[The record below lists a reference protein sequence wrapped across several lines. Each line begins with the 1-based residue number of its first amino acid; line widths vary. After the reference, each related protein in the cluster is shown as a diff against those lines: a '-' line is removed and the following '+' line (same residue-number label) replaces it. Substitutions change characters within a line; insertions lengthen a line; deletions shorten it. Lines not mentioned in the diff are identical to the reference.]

1 MPGECEGMDD
11 PRTAH
16 PENDT
21 QVLDRSQ
28 TDNGPSG
35 PSGWIPATGDGV
47 ASAPGVTASTGAGDE
62 PTSASTPQPAAPGLP
77 AAQAGTQTEELPALG
92 FAFEPPPPGDEPT
105 AGGSPERRPRK
116 VSAAV
121 VAAILAA
128 GLIGGGA
135 GAVTANALNNDNS
148 SSTVSSLNGT
158 AVSGNDSKSSAAD
171 GSVSQVAAA
180 VLPSVVSIEV
190 SGQGGSGEGSGVIIS
205 TDGQILTNNHVVA
218 LAANGGQLR
227 VTFNDGKTASAEI
240 LGRDP
245 SSDLA
250 VIKASG
256 VNNLKPAKLG
266 SSADLQVGQQVVA
279 IGSPLGLQGTVTSGI
294 VSALDRPVRTG
305 SSDSPGGQAD
315 TAVFNAIQTDAA
327 INPGNS
333 GGPLVNM
340 SGEVI
345 GINSAI
351 ASLSQD
357 GSGQS
362 GSIGVGFAIPID
374 KARAVATQLAK
385 GQQPSRAF
393 LGVTVQD
400 ATGSTPGAQLA
411 TVQSGSPAAAAGLK
425 EGDVITKVGDTS
437 IDSADALV
445 AAVRGEAAGAKVNVS
460 YVRDGV
466 THAAEVTLG
475 SQSSSN

>member
-1 MPGECEGMDD
+1 MPGDCEGMDD
-11 PRTAH
+11 PRTAY
-16 PENDT
+16 PDNDT
-21 QVLDRSQ
+21 QVRDQSQ
-28 TDNGPSG
+28 TDGAPSG
-35 PSGWIPATGDGV
+35 ASGWIPAAAVG
-47 ASAPGVTASTGAGDE
+47 AAPAPGQTGGTGAGDQPTTT
-62 PTSASTPQPAAPGLP
+62 PTSQPAAPGLP
-77 AAQAGTQTEELPALG
+77 AAQAGTQTEELPTPG

-116 VSAAV
+116 VSAAL
-121 VAAILAA
+121 VAVILAA
-128 GLIGGGA
+128 GLVGGGA
-135 GAVTANALNNDNS
+135 GGLITNALDNDNS
-148 SSTVSSLNGT
+148 SSTVSSLDGT
-158 AVSGNDSKSSAAD
+158 AVSGNDSNSAAD

-190 SGQGGSGEGSGVIIS
+190 SGQGGAGEGSGVIIS
-205 TDGQILTNNHVVA
+205 SDGQILTNNHVVA

-227 VTFNDGKTASAEI
+227 VTFNDGKTVSAEI

-250 VIKASG
+250 VIKAAG
-256 VNNLKPAKLG
+256 VSNLKPAKLG

-294 VSALDRPVRTG
+294 VSALNRPVRTG
-305 SSDSPGGQAD
+305 SSDTPGAQGD
-315 TAVFNAIQTDAA
+315 SAVFNAIQTDAA

-351 ASLSQD
+351 ATLSQG
-357 GSGQS
+357 GSQQS

-374 KARAVATQLAK
+374 KARGVATQLAK

-400 ATGSTPGAQLA
+400 ATGSTPGAQIA
-411 TVQSGSPAAAAGLK
+411 TVQSGSPAADAGLK

-437 IDSADALV
+437 IDGADALV
-445 AAVRGEAAGAKVNVS
+445 ATVRGEAAGTKVTVS
-460 YVRDGV
+460 YVRDGA
-466 THAAEVTLG
+466 THTAEVTLG

>member
-1 MPGECEGMDD
+1 MPGDCEGMDD

-16 PENDT
+16 PDNDT

-28 TDNGPSG
+28 TEGAPSG
-35 PSGWIPATGDGV
+35 ASGWIPAAAIGAAPDRAVTGD
-47 ASAPGVTASTGAGDE
+47 TGAGDQPTTT
-62 PTSASTPQPAAPGLP
+62 PTSQPATPGLP
-77 AAQAGTQTEELPALG
+77 AAQAGTQTEELPTLG
-92 FAFEPPPPGDEPT
+92 FAFEPPPPGDAPT
-105 AGGSPERRPRK
+105 AGGAPERRPRK

-135 GAVTANALNNDNS
+135 GGLITNALNNDNS

-158 AVSGNDSKSSAAD
+158 AVSGSDSNSAAD

-180 VLPSVVSIEV
+180 VLPSVVSIEA
-190 SGQGGSGEGSGVIIS
+190 SGQAGAGEGSGVIIS
-205 TDGQILTNNHVVA
+205 SDGQILTNNHVVA

-256 VNNLKPAKLG
+256 VSDLKPAKLG

-294 VSALDRPVRTG
+294 VSALNRPVRTG
-305 SSDSPGGQAD
+305 SSDTPGGQGD
-315 TAVFNAIQTDAA
+315 SAVFNAIQTDAA

-340 SGEVI
+340 GGEVI

-351 ASLSQD
+351 ASLSQG
-357 GSGQS
+357 GSQQS

-374 KARAVATQLAK
+374 KARGVATQLAK
-385 GQQPSRAF
+385 GQQPSSAF

-400 ATGSTPGAQLA
+400 ATGSTPGAQVA
-411 TVQSGSPAAAAGLK
+411 TVQSGSPAADAGLK

-437 IDSADALV
+437 IDGADALV
-445 AAVRGEAAGAKVNVS
+445 AAVRGEAAGTKLTVS
-460 YVRDGV
+460 YVRDGA
-466 THAAEVTLG
+466 TDTAEVTLG

>member
-28 TDNGPSG
+28 TDGGPSG
-35 PSGWIPATGDGV
+35 TSGWIPATGIGV

-62 PTSASTPQPAAPGLP
+62 PPTSSTPPSATPGLP
-77 AAQAGTQTEELPALG
+77 AAQAGTQTEEQPTLG
-92 FAFEPPPPGDEPT
+92 FAFEPPPPRDDET
-105 AGGSPERRPRK
+105 AWGSPERRPRK

-135 GAVTANALNNDNS
+135 GALAANALNNDNS

-158 AVSGNDSKSSAAD
+158 AGSGNDSRSSAAD

-190 SGQGGSGEGSGVIIS
+190 SGQSGAGEGSGVIIS
-205 TDGQILTNNHVVA
+205 SDGQILTNNHVVA
-218 LAANGGQLR
+218 LAANGGQLK

-256 VNNLKPAKLG
+256 VSNLKPAKLG
-266 SSADLQVGQQVVA
+266 LSADLEVGQQVVA

-294 VSALDRPVRTG
+294 VSALNRPVRTG
-305 SSDSPGGQAD
+305 SSDALGGQGD
-315 TAVFNAIQTDAA
+315 SAVFNAIQTDAA

-351 ASLSQD
+351 ATLQ
-357 GSGQS
+357 GGGQQS

-374 KARAVATQLAK
+374 KARDVATQLAK

-400 ATGSTPGAQLA
+400 TTGSTPGAQIA
-411 TVQSGSPAAAAGLK
+411 TVQSGSPAADAGLK
-425 EGDVITKVGDTS
+425 EGDVITKVDDTS
-437 IDSADALV
+437 IDGADALV
-445 AAVRGEAAGAKVNVS
+445 AAVRGEAAGTKVTVT
-460 YVRDGV
+460 YVRDGA
-466 THAAEVTLG
+466 THTAEVTLG
-475 SQSSSN
+475 SQSSSD

>member
-1 MPGECEGMDD
+1 MPGDCEGMDD

-16 PENDT
+16 PDNDT

-28 TDNGPSG
+28 TEGAPSG
-35 PSGWIPATGDGV
+35 ASGWIPAAAIGAAPATAVTGD
-47 ASAPGVTASTGAGDE
+47 SGAGDQPSTT
-62 PTSASTPQPAAPGLP
+62 PTSQPATPGLP
-77 AAQAGTQTEELPALG
+77 AAQAGTQTEELPTLG
-92 FAFEPPPPGDEPT
+92 FAFEPPPPGDAPT
-105 AGGSPERRPRK
+105 AGGAPERRPRK

-135 GAVTANALNNDNS
+135 GGLITNALNNDNS

-158 AVSGNDSKSSAAD
+158 AVSGSDSNSAAD

-180 VLPSVVSIEV
+180 VLPSVVSIEA
-190 SGQGGSGEGSGVIIS
+190 SGQAGAGEGSGVIIS
-205 TDGQILTNNHVVA
+205 SDGQILTNNHVVA

-256 VNNLKPAKLG
+256 VSDLKPAKLG

-294 VSALDRPVRTG
+294 VSALNRPVRTG
-305 SSDSPGGQAD
+305 SSDTPGGQGD
-315 TAVFNAIQTDAA
+315 SAVFNAIQTDAA

-340 SGEVI
+340 GGEVI

-351 ASLSQD
+351 ASLSQG
-357 GSGQS
+357 GSQQS

-374 KARAVATQLAK
+374 KARGVATQLAK
-385 GQQPSRAF
+385 GQQPSSAF

-400 ATGSTPGAQLA
+400 ATGSTPGAQIA
-411 TVQSGSPAAAAGLK
+411 TVQSGSPAADAGLK

-437 IDSADALV
+437 IDGADALV
-445 AAVRGEAAGAKVNVS
+445 AAVRGEAAGTKLTVS
-460 YVRDGV
+460 YVRDGA
-466 THAAEVTLG
+466 TDTAEVTLG

>member
-1 MPGECEGMDD
+1 MPGDCEGMDD

-16 PENDT
+16 PDNDT

-28 TDNGPSG
+28 TEGAPSG
-35 PSGWIPATGDGV
+35 ASGWIPAAAIGAAPAPAVTGD
-47 ASAPGVTASTGAGDE
+47 TGAGDQPTTT
-62 PTSASTPQPAAPGLP
+62 PTSQPATPGLP
-77 AAQAGTQTEELPALG
+77 AAQAGTQTEELPTLG
-92 FAFEPPPPGDEPT
+92 FAFEPPPPGDAPT
-105 AGGSPERRPRK
+105 AGGAPERRPRK

-135 GAVTANALNNDNS
+135 GGLITNALNNDNS

-158 AVSGNDSKSSAAD
+158 AVSGSDSNSAAD

-190 SGQGGSGEGSGVIIS
+190 SGQGGAGEGSGVIIS
-205 TDGQILTNNHVVA
+205 SDGQILTNNHVVA

-227 VTFNDGKTASAEI
+227 VTFNDGKTASAEV

-256 VNNLKPAKLG
+256 VSDLKPAKLG
-266 SSADLQVGQQVVA
+266 SSADLQVGEQVVA

-294 VSALDRPVRTG
+294 VSALNRPVRTG
-305 SSDSPGGQAD
+305 SSDTPGGQGD
-315 TAVFNAIQTDAA
+315 SAVFNAIQTDAA

-340 SGEVI
+340 GGEVI

-351 ASLSQD
+351 ASLSQG
-357 GSGQS
+357 GSQQS

-374 KARAVATQLAK
+374 KARGVATQLAK
-385 GQQPSRAF
+385 GQQPSSAF

-400 ATGSTPGAQLA
+400 ATGSTPGAQIA
-411 TVQSGSPAAAAGLK
+411 TVQSGSPAADAGLK

-437 IDSADALV
+437 IDGADALV
-445 AAVRGEAAGAKVNVS
+445 AAVRGEAAGTKLTVS
-460 YVRDGV
+460 YVRDGA
-466 THAAEVTLG
+466 TDTAEVTLG

>member
-1 MPGECEGMDD
+1 
-11 PRTAH
+11 
-16 PENDT
+16 
-21 QVLDRSQ
+21 
-28 TDNGPSG
+28 
-35 PSGWIPATGDGV
+35 
-47 ASAPGVTASTGAGDE
+47 
-62 PTSASTPQPAAPGLP
+62 
-77 AAQAGTQTEELPALG
+77 
-92 FAFEPPPPGDEPT
+92 
-105 AGGSPERRPRK
+105 
-116 VSAAV
+116 V

-135 GAVTANALNNDNS
+135 GGLITNALNNDNS

-158 AVSGNDSKSSAAD
+158 AVSGSDSNSAAD

-180 VLPSVVSIEV
+180 VLPSVVSIEA
-190 SGQGGSGEGSGVIIS
+190 SGQAGAGEGSGVIIS
-205 TDGQILTNNHVVA
+205 SDGQILTNNHVVA

-256 VNNLKPAKLG
+256 VSDLKPAKLG

-294 VSALDRPVRTG
+294 VSALNRPVRTG
-305 SSDSPGGQAD
+305 SSDTPGGQGD
-315 TAVFNAIQTDAA
+315 SAVFNAIQTDAA

-340 SGEVI
+340 GGEVI

-351 ASLSQD
+351 ASLSQG
-357 GSGQS
+357 GSQQS

-374 KARAVATQLAK
+374 KARGVATQLAK
-385 GQQPSRAF
+385 GQQPSSAF

-400 ATGSTPGAQLA
+400 ATGSTPGAQVA
-411 TVQSGSPAAAAGLK
+411 TVQSGSPAADAGLK

-437 IDSADALV
+437 IDGADALV
-445 AAVRGEAAGAKVNVS
+445 AAVRGEAAGTKLTVS
-460 YVRDGV
+460 YVRDGA
-466 THAAEVTLG
+466 TDTAEVTLG

>member
-1 MPGECEGMDD
+1 MDD

-16 PENDT
+16 TENDT
-21 QVLDRSQ
+21 HILDRSQ
-28 TDNGPSG
+28 TVGAPSG
-35 PSGWIPATGDGV
+35 ASGWIPAAGVGV
-47 ASAPGVTASTGAGDE
+47 APTSAMTASTGTGDQPAAP
-62 PTSASTPQPAAPGLP
+62 PTSQPAAPGLP
-77 AAQAGTQTEELPALG
+77 AAQAGTQTEELPLG
-92 FAFEPPPPGDEPT
+92 FAFEPPPPGDEPA

-135 GAVTANALNNDNS
+135 GGLITNALNDDKS
-148 SSTVSSLNGT
+148 PSTVTSLNGT
-158 AVSGNDSKSSAAD
+158 AVSGSDSQSAAD

-190 SGQGGSGEGSGVIIS
+190 SGQSGSGEGSGVIIS
-205 TDGQILTNNHVVA
+205 SDGQILTNNHVVE
-218 LAANGGQLR
+218 LAANGGQLQ

-256 VNNLKPAKLG
+256 VSNLKPAKLG
-266 SSADLQVGQQVVA
+266 SSADLEVGQQVVA

-294 VSALDRPVRTG
+294 VSALNRPVRTG
-305 SSDSPGGQAD
+305 SSDALGGQGD
-315 TAVFNAIQTDAA
+315 SAVFNAIQTDAA

-351 ASLSQD
+351 ATLQ
-357 GSGQS
+357 GGGQQS

-374 KARAVATQLAK
+374 KARDVATQLAK

-400 ATGSTPGAQLA
+400 TTGSTPGAQIA
-411 TVQSGSPAAAAGLK
+411 TVQSGSPAADAGLK
-425 EGDVITKVGDTS
+425 EGDVITKVDDTS
-437 IDSADALV
+437 IDGADALV
-445 AAVRGEAAGAKVNVS
+445 AAVRGEAAGTKVTVT
-460 YVRDGV
+460 YVRDGA
-466 THAAEVTLG
+466 THTAEVTLG
-475 SQSSSN
+475 SQSSSD

>member
-1 MPGECEGMDD
+1 MPGDCEGMDD
-11 PRTAH
+11 PRTAY
-16 PENDT
+16 PDNDT
-21 QVLDRSQ
+21 QVRDQSQ
-28 TDNGPSG
+28 TDGAPSG
-35 PSGWIPATGDGV
+35 ASGWIPAAAVG
-47 ASAPGVTASTGAGDE
+47 AAPAPGQTGGTGAGDQPTTT
-62 PTSASTPQPAAPGLP
+62 PTSQPAAPGLP
-77 AAQAGTQTEELPALG
+77 AVQAGTQTEELPTPG

-116 VSAAV
+116 VSAAL
-121 VAAILAA
+121 VAVILAA
-128 GLIGGGA
+128 GLVGGGA
-135 GAVTANALNNDNS
+135 GGLITNALDNDNS

-158 AVSGNDSKSSAAD
+158 AVSGNDSNSAAD

-190 SGQGGSGEGSGVIIS
+190 SGQSGAGEGSGVIIS
-205 TDGQILTNNHVVA
+205 SDGQILTNNHVVA

-227 VTFNDGKTASAEI
+227 VTFNDGKTVSAEI

-250 VIKASG
+250 VIKAAG
-256 VNNLKPAKLG
+256 VSNLKPAKLG

-294 VSALDRPVRTG
+294 VSALNRPVRTA
-305 SSDSPGGQAD
+305 SSDTPGAQGD
-315 TAVFNAIQTDAA
+315 SAVFNAIQTDAA

-351 ASLSQD
+351 ATLSQG
-357 GSGQS
+357 GSQQS

-374 KARAVATQLAK
+374 KARGVATQLAK

-400 ATGSTPGAQLA
+400 ATGSTPGAQIA
-411 TVQSGSPAAAAGLK
+411 TVQSGSPAADAGLK

-437 IDSADALV
+437 IDGADALV
-445 AAVRGEAAGAKVNVS
+445 ATVRGEAAGTKVTVS
-460 YVRDGV
+460 YVRDGA
-466 THAAEVTLG
+466 THTAEVTLG

>member
-1 MPGECEGMDD
+1 MPGDCEGMDD

-16 PENDT
+16 PDNDT

-28 TDNGPSG
+28 TEGAPSG
-35 PSGWIPATGDGV
+35 ASGWIPAAAIGAAPAPAVTGD
-47 ASAPGVTASTGAGDE
+47 TGAGDQPTTT
-62 PTSASTPQPAAPGLP
+62 PTSQPATPGLP
-77 AAQAGTQTEELPALG
+77 AAQAGTQTEELPTLG
-92 FAFEPPPPGDEPT
+92 FAFEPPPPGDAPT
-105 AGGSPERRPRK
+105 AGGAPERRPRK

-135 GAVTANALNNDNS
+135 GGLITNALNNDNS

-158 AVSGNDSKSSAAD
+158 AVSGSDSNSAVD

-180 VLPSVVSIEV
+180 VLPSVVSIEA
-190 SGQGGSGEGSGVIIS
+190 SGQAGAGEGSGVIIS
-205 TDGQILTNNHVVA
+205 SDGQILTNNHVVA

-256 VNNLKPAKLG
+256 VSDLKPAKLG

-294 VSALDRPVRTG
+294 VSALNRPVRTG
-305 SSDSPGGQAD
+305 SSDTPGGQGD
-315 TAVFNAIQTDAA
+315 SAVFNAIQTDAA

-340 SGEVI
+340 GGEVI

-351 ASLSQD
+351 ASLSQG
-357 GSGQS
+357 GSQQS

-374 KARAVATQLAK
+374 KARGVATQLAK
-385 GQQPSRAF
+385 GQQPSSAF

-400 ATGSTPGAQLA
+400 ATGSTPGAQVA
-411 TVQSGSPAAAAGLK
+411 TVQSGSPAADAGLK

-437 IDSADALV
+437 IDGADALV
-445 AAVRGEAAGAKVNVS
+445 AAVRGEAAGTKLTVS
-460 YVRDGV
+460 YVRDGA
-466 THAAEVTLG
+466 TDTAEVTLG

>member
-1 MPGECEGMDD
+1 MPGDCEGMDD
-11 PRTAH
+11 PRTAY
-16 PENDT
+16 PDNDT
-21 QVLDRSQ
+21 QVLDQSH
-28 TDNGPSG
+28 TDGAPSG
-35 PSGWIPATGDGV
+35 AAGWIPAAAVG
-47 ASAPGVTASTGAGDE
+47 AAPAPGVTGGAGAGDQ
-62 PTSASTPQPAAPGLP
+62 PTTTPASQPAAPGLP
-77 AAQAGTQTEELPALG
+77 AAQAGTQTEELPTLG

-135 GAVTANALNNDNS
+135 GGLITNALNNDNS

-158 AVSGNDSKSSAAD
+158 AVSGNDSNSAAD

-190 SGQGGSGEGSGVIIS
+190 SGQSGAGEGSGVIIS
-205 TDGQILTNNHVVA
+205 SDGQILTNNHVVA
-218 LAANGGQLR
+218 LAANGGQLQ

-250 VIKASG
+250 VIKAAG
-256 VNNLKPAKLG
+256 VSNLKPAKLG

-294 VSALDRPVRTG
+294 VSALNRPVRTG
-305 SSDSPGGQAD
+305 SSDTPGGQAD

-351 ASLSQD
+351 ATLSQG
-357 GSGQS
+357 GSQQS

-374 KARAVATQLAK
+374 KARGVATQLAK

-400 ATGSTPGAQLA
+400 ATGSTPGAQIA
-411 TVQSGSPAAAAGLK
+411 TVQSGSPAADAGLK
-425 EGDVITKVGDTS
+425 EGDVITKVGDTP
-437 IDSADALV
+437 IDGADALV
-445 AAVRGEAAGAKVNVS
+445 AAVRGEAAGTKVTVS
-460 YVRDGV
+460 YVRDAA
-466 THAAEVTLG
+466 THTAEVTLG

>member
-16 PENDT
+16 SENDT

-28 TDNGPSG
+28 TDSEPSG
-35 PSGWIPATGDGV
+35 TPGWIPATGVGV
-47 ASAPGVTASTGAGDE
+47 ASAPGVTASTDAGDD
-62 PTSASTPQPAAPGLP
+62 PTTASTPHSAAPGLP
-77 AAQAGTQTEELPALG
+77 AAQAGTQTEESPTLG
-92 FAFEPPPPGDEPT
+92 FAFEPPPPGNEPT
-105 AGGSPERRPRK
+105 AWGSPERRPRK

-128 GLIGGGA
+128 GLIGGGV

-158 AVSGNDSKSSAAD
+158 AVSGNDSKSSAD

-190 SGQGGSGEGSGVIIS
+190 SGQDGAGEGSGVIIS
-205 TDGQILTNNHVVA
+205 SDGQILTNNHVVE

-294 VSALDRPVRTG
+294 VSALNRPVRTS
-305 SSDSPGGQAD
+305 SSDSAGGQGDA
-315 TAVFNAIQTDAA
+315 AVFNAIQTDAA

-351 ASLSQD
+351 ASLSQ
-357 GSGQS
+357 GGTGQS

-400 ATGSTPGAQLA
+400 ATGSTPGAQIA

-437 IDSADALV
+437 IDGADALV
-445 AAVRGEAAGAKVNVS
+445 AAVRGEAAGTKLTVT
-460 YVRDGV
+460 YVRDGA
-466 THAAEVTLG
+466 THTAEVTLG

>member
-1 MPGECEGMDD
+1 MPGDCEGMDD

-16 PENDT
+16 PDNDT

-28 TDNGPSG
+28 TEGAPSG
-35 PSGWIPATGDGV
+35 ASGWIPAAAIGAAPAPAVTGD
-47 ASAPGVTASTGAGDE
+47 TGAGDQPTTT
-62 PTSASTPQPAAPGLP
+62 PTSQPATPGLP
-77 AAQAGTQTEELPALG
+77 AAQAGTQTEELPTLG
-92 FAFEPPPPGDEPT
+92 FAFEPPPPGDAPT
-105 AGGSPERRPRK
+105 AGGAPERRPRK

-135 GAVTANALNNDNS
+135 GGLITNALNNDNS

-158 AVSGNDSKSSAAD
+158 AVSGSDSNSAAD

-190 SGQGGSGEGSGVIIS
+190 SGPGGAGEGSGVIIS
-205 TDGQILTNNHVVA
+205 SDGQILTNNHVVA

-256 VNNLKPAKLG
+256 VSDLKPAKLG

-294 VSALDRPVRTG
+294 VSALNRPVRTG
-305 SSDSPGGQAD
+305 SSDTPGGQGD
-315 TAVFNAIQTDAA
+315 SAVFNAIQTDAA

-340 SGEVI
+340 GGEVI

-351 ASLSQD
+351 ASLSQG
-357 GSGQS
+357 GSQQS

-374 KARAVATQLAK
+374 KARGVATQLAK
-385 GQQPSRAF
+385 GQQPSSAF

-400 ATGSTPGAQLA
+400 ATGSTPGAQVA
-411 TVQSGSPAAAAGLK
+411 TVQSGSPAADAGLK

-437 IDSADALV
+437 IDGADALV
-445 AAVRGEAAGAKVNVS
+445 AAVRGEAAGTKLTVS
-460 YVRDGV
+460 YVRDGA
-466 THAAEVTLG
+466 TDTAEVTLG

>member
-1 MPGECEGMDD
+1 MPGDCEDMDD
-11 PRTAH
+11 PRTAY
-16 PENDT
+16 PDNDT
-21 QVLDRSQ
+21 RARDQSH
-28 TDNGPSG
+28 TDAGPSG
-35 PSGWIPATGDGV
+35 ASGWIPAAAVGAV
-47 ASAPGVTASTGAGDE
+47 PAPGVTGGTGAGDQPTTT
-62 PTSASTPQPAAPGLP
+62 PTSQPAAPGLP

-116 VSAAV
+116 VSAAL
-121 VAAILAA
+121 VAVILAA
-128 GLIGGGA
+128 GLVGGGA
-135 GAVTANALNNDNS
+135 GGLITNALNNDNS

-158 AVSGNDSKSSAAD
+158 AVSGNNSNSAAD

-190 SGQGGSGEGSGVIIS
+190 SGQGGAGEGSGVIIS
-205 TDGQILTNNHVVA
+205 SDGQILTNNHVVA

-227 VTFNDGKTASAEI
+227 VTFNDGKTANAEI

-256 VNNLKPAKLG
+256 VSNLKPAKLG

-294 VSALDRPVRTG
+294 VSALNRPVRTG
-305 SSDSPGGQAD
+305 SSDALGAQGDS
-315 TAVFNAIQTDAA
+315 AVFNAIQTDAA

-351 ASLSQD
+351 ATLSQG
-357 GSGQS
+357 GSQQA

-374 KARAVATQLAK
+374 KARGVATQLAK

-400 ATGSTPGAQLA
+400 ATGSTPGAQIA
-411 TVQSGSPAAAAGLK
+411 TVQSGSPAADAGLK

-437 IDSADALV
+437 IDGADALV
-445 AAVRGEAAGAKVNVS
+445 AAVRGEAAGTKVTVS
-460 YVRDGV
+460 YVRDGAAH
-466 THAAEVTLG
+466 TAEVTLG

>member
-1 MPGECEGMDD
+1 MPGDCEGMDD

-16 PENDT
+16 PDNDT

-28 TDNGPSG
+28 TEGAPSG
-35 PSGWIPATGDGV
+35 ASGWIPAAAIGAAPAPAVTGD
-47 ASAPGVTASTGAGDE
+47 TGAGDQPTTT
-62 PTSASTPQPAAPGLP
+62 PTSQPATPGLP
-77 AAQAGTQTEELPALG
+77 AAQAGTQTEELPTLG
-92 FAFEPPPPGDEPT
+92 FAFEPPPPGDAPT
-105 AGGSPERRPRK
+105 AGGAPERRPRK

-135 GAVTANALNNDNS
+135 GGLITNALNNDNS

-158 AVSGNDSKSSAAD
+158 AVSGSDSNSAVD

-180 VLPSVVSIEV
+180 VLPSVVSIEA
-190 SGQGGSGEGSGVIIS
+190 SGQAGAGEGSGVIIS
-205 TDGQILTNNHVVA
+205 SDGQILTNNHVVA

-256 VNNLKPAKLG
+256 VSDLKPAKLG

-294 VSALDRPVRTG
+294 VSALNRPVRTG
-305 SSDSPGGQAD
+305 SSDTPGGQGD
-315 TAVFNAIQTDAA
+315 SAVFNAIQTDAA

-340 SGEVI
+340 GGEVI

-351 ASLSQD
+351 ASLSQG
-357 GSGQS
+357 GSQQS

-374 KARAVATQLAK
+374 KARGVATQLAK
-385 GQQPSRAF
+385 GQQPSSAF

-400 ATGSTPGAQLA
+400 ATGSTPGAQVA
-411 TVQSGSPAAAAGLK
+411 SVQSGSPAADAGLK

-437 IDSADALV
+437 IDGADALV
-445 AAVRGEAAGAKVNVS
+445 AAVRGEAAGTKLTVS
-460 YVRDGV
+460 YVRDGA
-466 THAAEVTLG
+466 TDTAEVTLG